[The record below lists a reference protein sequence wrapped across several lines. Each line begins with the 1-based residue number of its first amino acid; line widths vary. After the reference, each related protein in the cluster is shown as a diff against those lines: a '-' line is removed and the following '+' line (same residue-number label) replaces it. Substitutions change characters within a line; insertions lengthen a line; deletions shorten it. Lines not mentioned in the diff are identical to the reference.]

1 MKDGIM
7 QIRLADIL
15 QPYCRCFRQ
24 NTTSICSHTGRCG
37 DSSVPFCLFIRIFPF
52 AGAEGERS
60 DACLF

>member
-24 NTTSICSHTGRCG
+24 NAASICSHTDGAERFLRAG
-37 DSSVPFCLFIRIFPF
+37 LFIYPHFSFRRR
-52 AGAEGERS
+52 GR
-60 DACLF
+60 